1 MPRPDGVAPRGDYLA
16 PMGVRAV
23 EIHHGKGRSAEPG
36 ARPVLVVGYD
46 GSPNSRAALA
56 YATRR
61 AGPGGQVVVAHVY
74 GPAESWFGA
83 PSYQPEYEDYRPIR
97 RTLAEAVEQDIPA
110 DVRHETVV
118 RRGSPPDAL
127 QQIAA
132 ERDADEIVV
141 GAHGSD
147 PHRRG
152 LGNVAL
158 ALIETASRPVVIIPS
173 RAARFTA
180 D

>member
-1 MPRPDGVAPRGDYLA
+1 MAVH
-16 PMGVRAV
+16 AV
-23 EIHHGKGRSAEPG
+23 EIHDAKGHSAEAGP
-36 ARPVLVVGYD
+36 RPVVVVGYD
-46 GSPNSRAALA
+46 GSPNARSALA
-56 YATRR
+56 YATQR
-61 AGPGGQVVVAHVY
+61 AGTAGQIVVAHVY

-97 RTLAEAVEQDIPA
+97 RTLAEAVEHDIPA
-110 DVRHETVV
+110 HVRHETVV
-118 RRGSPPDAL
+118 RRGSPPDVL

-147 PHRRG
+147 PRRRG

-158 ALIETASRPVVIIPS
+158 ALIETANRPVVIIPS